1 MTPDPLITALDAL
14 STPVAGFRQID
25 PRAAWP
31 HIQELRRIDVREPH
45 EFNGPLGHAPGAEL
59 VPLSTVAAQA
69 GGWDRQAPLLLI
81 CRSGGRSGQA
91 AAALARMGFA
101 RLYNMNG
108 GMTLWNEQGLPV
120 ER

>member
-1 MTPDPLITALDAL
+1 MTPDPLLPALDAL
-14 STPVAGFRQID
+14 STPVANFRQID

-31 HIQELRRIDVREPH
+31 HIQAIRRIDVREAP
-45 EFNGPLGHAPGAEL
+45 EFNGPLGHIAGAEL
-59 VPLSTVAAQA
+59 IPLSTVPAQA
-69 GGWDRQAPLLLI
+69 AGWDRQAPLLLI

-101 RLYNMNG
+101 HLYNMSG
-108 GMTLWNEQGLPV
+108 GMTLWNDQGLPV